1 MGTPKADPTEE
12 KAMYVGEA
20 GNCLTDGTPLIPGET
35 IAWVSKGEA
44 EASDLWKPV
53 KSGKPASPNPRN
65 SAPGTTPP
73 DPPADEGSA
82 DDETTGEG
90 T

>member
-1 MGTPKADPTEE
+1 
-12 KAMYVGEA
+12 MYVGEA
-20 GNCLTDGTPLIPGET
+20 GNYLTDGTPLIPGET
-35 IAWVSKGEA
+35 VAWVAKGEA

-73 DPPADEGSA
+73 DTPP
-82 DDETTGEG
+82 DDDGDDDDGVDAGDDTPTGDAA
-90 T
+90 